1 MDKGDV
7 KETTLL
13 DERDLSYFKLET
25 LAKFNKPFDT
35 RKDYFNFRISLK
47 DTNDALVLPIKINK
61 ILLRDGEI
69 LFGERN
75 VDQILNGIGD
85 QVTVRVPVTYELE
98 QPEEQRGLSYKL
110 NYEYTKKVKDK
121 FVNGSYTYK
130 EELVRDDY
138 ERKFQTKIFL
148 VKSG

>member
-1 MDKGDV
+1 MDKEDV

-25 LAKFNKPFDT
+25 LATFNKPFDT

-138 ERKFQTKIFL
+138 EMKFQTKIFL

>member
-1 MDKGDV
+1 MDKEDV

-25 LAKFNKPFDT
+25 LATFNKPFDT
-35 RKDYFNFRISLK
+35 RKDTFKFRITLK
-47 DTNDALVLPIKINK
+47 NTHDDLVLPIKINK
-61 ILLRDGEI
+61 ILLKDGEI